1 MLTNLYPHFVAQS
14 ERESMLDLIG
24 TLGTKLRT
32 FGVLLA
38 VVCGAQS
45 RSHTRNVSK
54 KQQG

>member
-1 MLTNLYPHFVAQS
+1 
-14 ERESMLDLIG
+14 MLDLIG
-24 TLGTKLRT
+24 TLGKKLRT